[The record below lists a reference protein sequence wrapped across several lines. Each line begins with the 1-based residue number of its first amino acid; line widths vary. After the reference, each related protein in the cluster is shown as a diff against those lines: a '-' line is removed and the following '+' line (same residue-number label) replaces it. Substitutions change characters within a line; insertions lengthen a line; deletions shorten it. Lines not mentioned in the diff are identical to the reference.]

1 MSQAVAGPVRARTIA
16 RLKWRLWRNGFRR
29 GGSQTVGIVVS
40 LIAALLAGLGAAAF
54 GFLGR
59 RVAFDTHRTALTVAA
74 TAVWLFAL
82 IGPLIAG
89 GVDETLPVSLLRP
102 YPIRRRALAGGLLL
116 AGMIGPAAAAL
127 AFGLVGIVAGAV
139 RSPVGVVIAT
149 VAALVLFAEIL
160 VTARIL
166 PTLFAR
172 AMSSRRGRDAAMALA
187 SLVGFSGLIMQV
199 LGRFFAKSDPQL
211 MRRAAGI
218 VRWTPP
224 GALGRAIAEG
234 GRGHLRPAALGVA
247 IGVAGLAALGTIW
260 SRSLARLD
268 EQSPADQ
275 NVKAIR
281 HRGVALFTP
290 GLGWLPRTPVGVIA
304 ARQIRMTGRDPRRR
318 VALIAGLVFGV
329 VFPVINNVGKG
340 PQSAVLFGALASW
353 LPILNGMNQLGMDGR
368 ALWIDLLSGAPPATL
383 LKGRSLGLM
392 ILALPIVAAG
402 SITLAALTHGWA
414 YLPAALLVG
423 TGTTL
428 AGLGAA
434 AFVSVTAPLRVPE
447 GSNPFAMNTS
457 GQGCITPLLSLLGVF
472 AVGGMLLP
480 FAIALVVL
488 KERPLACLIVGL
500 LAFPY
505 GFILWRYGLRLAAG
519 KLVGREP
526 ELITLVDPRG

>member
-1 MSQAVAGPVRARTIA
+1 MSQVVASPVRARTIA

-29 GGSQTVGIVVS
+29 GGSQTVGMVAS
-40 LIAALLAGLGAAAF
+40 LIAALAAGVGAAAF
-54 GFLGR
+54 GLVGR
-59 RVAFDTHRTALTVAA
+59 RVAFDTHRTALTIAA

-89 GVDETLPVSLLRP
+89 GVDETLPLSLLRP
-102 YPIRRRALAGGLLL
+102 YPIHRRTLAGGLL
-116 AGMIGPAAAAL
+116 PAAAAL
-127 AFGLVGIVAGAV
+127 AFGLVGVVGGAV
-139 RSPVGVVIAT
+139 RSPLGLFLAA

-160 VTARIL
+160 LTARIL

-172 AMSSRRGRDAAMALA
+172 AMSSRRGRDAAVALA

-224 GALGRAIAEG
+224 GALGRAIADG
-234 GRGHLRPAALGVA
+234 GRGQRGPAAIGVA
-247 IGVAGLAALGTIW
+247 IGFAGLVGLAAIW

-268 EQSPADQ
+268 EQSPVDEK
-275 NVKAIR
+275 VKAVR

-340 PQSAVLFGALASW
+340 PQSAVLFGSLASW

-368 ALWIDLLSGAPPATL
+368 ALWIDLLSGASPVTL
-383 LKGRSLGLM
+383 LKGRSFGLM

-402 SITLAALTHGWA
+402 SITLAALTHGWT

-428 AGLGAA
+428 AGSGAA
-434 AFVSVTAPLRVPE
+434 SFVSVTAPLRVPE

-457 GQGCITPLLSLLGVF
+457 GQGCIAPLLSLVGV
-472 AVGGMLLP
+472 AVVGLLLLP
-480 FAIALVVL
+480 VAIALVL
-488 KERPLACLIVGL
+488 LRERAFACLVVGMVTL
-500 LAFPY
+500 PY
-505 GFILWRYGLRLAAG
+505 GWILWRHGLLLAAR